1 MTREQEILNVLLDR
15 YERSG
20 HCLPGKTSN
29 RRIALSLGRG
39 EYAPYRENDPQAEE
53 INYVVQTLAE
63 KKLVS
68 FSWRK
73 GYEGWLLDKVYLELE
88 TLPHAYK
95 LAGRTPLTHSAETF
109 LDMVQQAMKSLHT
122 PWKLRF
128 LEDEAERIQ
137 KKLRPS
143 RLLPENQAQAEALLA
158 VLQYTE
164 RGPEL
169 MRVISTNCFHDSKFL
184 EKNLLPSL
192 VSIAK
197 AYEPDLVTYRALDQD
212 ILTQSVILKQ
222 IGILTYPEIFEFCG
236 DVCLKF
242 TDTTVETAPFQN
254 GFCLQSENL
263 EQITEFGLGRLQTIL
278 FVENRTNYRRLVLN
292 GIPGK
297 TLIVHHGGFYS
308 PAKRELFRLIAGNV
322 LPSAKVFFWGDLDR
336 GGFLMFTRLKKEL
349 FPTLAPYKMGID
361 EYEAYQ
367 AYGIERTPGYLRT
380 LQQQMEAHQFDVTF
394 APVAQA
400 ILRNGVTVE
409 QEIML

>member
-1 MTREQEILNVLLDR
+1 MTREQDILNLLLDR

-29 RRIALSLGRG
+29 RRIVLSLGRG
-39 EYAPYRENDPQAEE
+39 EHALYRENDPQAEE
-53 INYVVQTLAE
+53 INRVVQALAD

-88 TLPHAYK
+88 ALPHAYK
-95 LAGRTPLTHSAETF
+95 LAGRTPLTHSAET
-109 LDMVQQAMKSLHT
+109 LLGMVRQAMKSFHT
-122 PWKLRF
+122 PWKLHF

-143 RLLPENQAQAEALLA
+143 RLLPENQAQAEALLK

-169 MRVISTNCFHDSKFL
+169 MRVISTTCFHDSKFL
-184 EKNLLPSL
+184 EKALLPSL
-192 VSIAK
+192 VSIAR
-197 AYEPDLVTYRALDQD
+197 AYEPDLVTYRSLDQD

-242 TDTTVETAPFQN
+242 AETTVETAPFQN

-263 EQITEFGLGRLQTIL
+263 DQIAKFGLQRIQTIL
-278 FVENRTNYRRLVLN
+278 FVENRTNYRHLVLN
-292 GIPGK
+292 GIPDK

-308 PAKRELFRLIAGNV
+308 PAKRELFRLIARNV
-322 LPSAKVFFWGDLDR
+322 LPSAKVLFWGDLDR

-380 LQQQMEAHQFDVTF
+380 LRQQMESHQFDSVFT
-394 APVAQA
+394 PVAQA

>member
-1 MTREQEILNVLLDR
+1 MTQEQEILNVLLDR

-20 HCLPGKTSN
+20 YCLPGKSSN

-53 INYVVQTLAE
+53 INRVVQALAD

-88 TLPHAYK
+88 MLPHAYR
-95 LAGRTPLTHSAETF
+95 LAGRTPLTHTAETL
-109 LDMVQQAMKSLHT
+109 LDMVQQAVKSIHT

-128 LEDEAERIQ
+128 LEDEAERIR

-143 RLLPENQAQAEALLA
+143 RLLPENHAQAEGLLK

-164 RGPEL
+164 CGPEL
-169 MRVISTNCFHDSKFL
+169 MRVISANCFHDSKFL
-184 EKNLLPSL
+184 EKRLLPAL
-192 VSIAK
+192 VSIAR
-197 AYEPDLVTYRALDQD
+197 AYEPDLVTYRELDKD

-222 IGILTYPEIFEFCG
+222 IGILTYPEIFEFRG
-236 DVCLKF
+236 DACLTF
-242 TDTTVETAPFQN
+242 ADTTVETAPFQS
-254 GFCLQSENL
+254 GFCLQSENVG
-263 EQITEFGLGRLQTIL
+263 QITEFGLERIKTIL

-292 GIPGK
+292 DMPGE

-308 PAKRELFRLIAGNV
+308 PAKRELFRLIARSAP
-322 LPSAKVFFWGDLDR
+322 PSAKVLFWGDLDW

-349 FPTLAPYKMGID
+349 FPTLLPYKMGID
-361 EYEAYQ
+361 EYEAYK
-367 AYGIERTPGYLRT
+367 AYGVERTPSYLQT
-380 LQQQMEAHQFDVTF
+380 LQQQMEAHQFDGVFT
-394 APVAQA
+394 PVAQA
-400 ILRNGVTVE
+400 ILKNGVTVE